1 MKIKQYLSIG
11 NNCRA
16 TTVLKNLG
24 IRKQSL
30 PFDWGYGTPRTVY
43 EAYKDGFNQLINCNQ
58 DDFEYFVDPKQ
69 KSYFPVYRYQF
80 MHRVHA
86 DLNVL
91 RRRATRMREILHS
104 GDKMLLV
111 YNNNITPVMPLHKEF
126 IEKTP
131 SEWMDLIYLHK
142 LKLLLPDNIDI
153 LCINYGPP
161 QQKEFNNI
169 IYRYAKKLV
178 TNPTGK
184 TEMGYIQP
192 IIEDCINR
200 TARNI

>member
-1 MKIKQYLSIG
+1 MRIKQYIPIG

-16 TTVLKNLG
+16 TQVLKDLD

-30 PFDWGYGTPRTVY
+30 PFDWGYGTPRIMY
-43 EAYKDGFNQLINCNQ
+43 EAYKDDFNQLINCNQ
-58 DDFEYFVDPKQ
+58 DDFEYFVCPVH

-80 MHRVHA
+80 MHRVHV

-91 RRRATRMREILHS
+91 HRRATRMREILHS

-111 YNNNITPVMPLHKEF
+111 YNNNITPVLPLHKEF

-131 SEWMDLIYLHK
+131 SEWMDLKYLHK

-153 LCINYGPP
+153 LCINYGPS
-161 QQKEFNNI
+161 QQKEFDNI
-169 IYRYAKKLV
+169 IYKYANNLTHDCRGEKEMAYI
-178 TNPTGK
+178 K
-184 TEMGYIQP
+184 T
-192 IIEDCINR
+192 IIEDLV
-200 TARNI
+200 